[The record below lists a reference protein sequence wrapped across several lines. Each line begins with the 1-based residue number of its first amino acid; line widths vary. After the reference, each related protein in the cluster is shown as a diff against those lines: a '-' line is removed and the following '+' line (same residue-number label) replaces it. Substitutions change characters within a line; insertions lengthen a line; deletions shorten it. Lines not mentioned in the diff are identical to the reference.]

1 MSRFFPHS
9 PYAEEQPYSH
19 TLLYS
24 HVLYRGFQTGVTLGL
39 GSIALQSAY
48 GYVRGRSSIPRAAF
62 LPTTGRWALIT
73 TALMVPA
80 TYGRMYG
87 REEIEWQDRSW
98 RLLENK
104 GQVETDDWSLVGTL
118 AGAAASL
125 RQSAWK
131 ETGTTR
137 TLRIAGGAGI
147 GSMVGV
153 AGYMVWRYGVHGDKR
168 EE

>member
-1 MSRFFPHS
+1 MSRFFPQS
-9 PYAEEQPYSH
+9 AYAEEQPYSH

-24 HVLYRGFQTGVTLGL
+24 HVLYRGFQTGATLGL
-39 GSIALQSAY
+39 GSVTLQSAY
-48 GYVRGRSSIPRAAF
+48 RYVRGRSSISRAAL
-62 LPTTGRWALIT
+62 LPITGRWALIT

-118 AGAAASL
+118 AGAAVSL
-125 RQSAWK
+125 RQSAVK

-137 TLRIAGGAGI
+137 VLRVAGGAGI

-153 AGYMVWRYGVHGDKR
+153 AGYMVWRYGIHGGKR
-168 EE
+168 E

>member
-1 MSRFFPHS
+1 MSRFFPHT

-24 HVLYRGFQTGVTLGL
+24 HVLYRGFQTGTTLGL
-39 GSIALQSAY
+39 GSVAIQSAY
-48 GYVRGRSSIPRAAF
+48 GCVRGRSSIARAAI
-62 LPTTGRWALIT
+62 LPITGRWALVT

-87 REEIEWQDRSW
+87 REEIEWRDRSW

-104 GQVETDDWSLVGTL
+104 GQVETDDWSLIGTVVG
-118 AGAAASL
+118 AMAAL
-125 RQSAWK
+125 RQSTVK
-131 ETGTTR
+131 VTGMR
-137 TLRIAGGAGI
+137 RAMRVAGGAGV

-153 AGYMVWRYGVHGDKR
+153 AGYMAWRYGVHGGKR
-168 EE
+168 EG